1 MTYRDLFR
9 THKVVRQLSSVQFIA
24 YFGAWFSNVAI
35 YSMLIEFEA
44 SAFLIASITAMH
56 LIPGVVLS
64 PFSGSIVDRLPVKKL
79 MLILLSIEFTM
90 TLSFLLIN
98 SIDDVWMLFIFLFIR
113 MGSASM
119 FFTTEMTLLPKL
131 LSGEAL
137 VKANE
142 IHSIIW
148 SFTFTAGMA
157 LGGIVVNI
165 FGSKVSFLIDGIFF
179 LTAIMILT
187 QINFNIEVKKIEE
200 NIVNSIKEGISYL
213 KQNKHLF
220 HYMFLHATVGFTAF
234 DTLVTLLADYR
245 YKYVLAVPLAI
256 GLTNAIR
263 AFALMIGPLFI
274 SHWVSKKRMFYIFVA
289 QGISIII
296 WAFIQNNFYLGL
308 FGMFLT
314 GVVTTTI
321 WSYTYAMLQDEVE
334 QKYLGRVLAY
344 NEMFF
349 MSVNV
354 FTTLFIGLMASL
366 VGLDIIAIILG
377 MAFIGVAY
385 YYKKVFMKESVL

>member
-1 MTYRDLFR
+1 
-9 THKVVRQLSSVQFIA
+9 
-24 YFGAWFSNVAI
+24 
-35 YSMLIEFEA
+35 MLIEFGA

-79 MLILLSIEFTM
+79 MLILLSVEFTM

-98 SIDDVWMLFIFLFIR
+98 SLDDVWMLFILLFIR

-137 VKANE
+137 IKANE

-157 LGGIVVNI
+157 LGGIVVNM
-165 FGSKVSFLIDGIFF
+165 FGTKISFLIDGMFF
-179 LTAIMILT
+179 LSAIIILM
-187 QINFNIEVKKIEE
+187 QIHFNIEVNKIEE
-200 NIVNSIKEGISYL
+200 NILNSIKDGIAYL
-213 KQNKHLF
+213 KRNKYLF

-234 DTLVTLLADYR
+234 DTLVTLLADYK
-245 YKYVLAVPLAI
+245 YKYILAVPLAI

-263 AFALMIGPLFI
+263 AFALMIGPLII
-274 SHWVSKKRMFYIFVA
+274 SNWVTKKRMFYIFII
-289 QGISIII
+289 QGVSIII
-296 WAFIQNNFYLGL
+296 WAFMQDNFYLGL

-314 GVVTTTI
+314 GLTTTTI

-334 QKYLGRVLAY
+334 RKYLGRVLAY

-354 FTTLFIGLMASL
+354 ITTLFIGLMASL

-385 YYKKVFMKESVL
+385 YYKKVFMKESIL